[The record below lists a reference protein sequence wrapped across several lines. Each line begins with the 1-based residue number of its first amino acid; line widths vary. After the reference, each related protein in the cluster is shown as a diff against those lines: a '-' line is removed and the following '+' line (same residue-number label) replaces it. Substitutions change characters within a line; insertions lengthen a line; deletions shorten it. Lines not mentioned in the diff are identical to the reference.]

1 MSSELNI
8 EKIKNSDSDITLDI
22 KVITNAKQNSIEFL
36 EDGLIKLR
44 ISTVPVE
51 GKANKEIIEYLSKI
65 FNKRRGD
72 IVILKGEK
80 NSHKVILIKKS

>member
-1 MSSELNI
+1 MHIILLFWSFCHMSSELNI
-8 EKIKNSDSDITLDI
+8 EKI
-22 KVITNAKQNSIEFL
+22 ITNAKQNSIEFL